1 MTYFY
6 EKIAIW
12 CDEFGIVSLFLQMF
26 FMSGFREDSWI
37 LLSDFARQS
46 VVMLFGLKSMKKIQS
61 HTDV

>member
-1 MTYFY
+1 MTYFLW
-6 EKIAIW
+6 KIAIW

-37 LLSDFARQS
+37 LLSDFTRQS
-46 VVMLFGLKSMKKIQS
+46 VVMLFGLKSVKEIQS